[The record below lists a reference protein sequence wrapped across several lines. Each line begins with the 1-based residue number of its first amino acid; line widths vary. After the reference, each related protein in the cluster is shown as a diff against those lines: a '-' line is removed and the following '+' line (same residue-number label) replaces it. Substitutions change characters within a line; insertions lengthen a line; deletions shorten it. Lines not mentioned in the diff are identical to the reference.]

1 MSLLEMEAPVKS
13 AIVEEKTVGLVSL
26 GCSKNLVDSEVML
39 GLLQG
44 AGYRIT
50 GDVDEADAIIVN
62 TCGFLGAAV
71 EESLQTL
78 NDMAARKESG
88 RCRAVVATG
97 CLPQRD
103 AQVIK
108 ERAPGV
114 DAILGSS
121 DFGAIVGAVDT
132 ALKPKAKG
140 AFVPPLG
147 GGGLIQLNVT
157 PTAAHTY
164 VYDHTTPRVRATPPW
179 SAYIKIAEGCDHS
192 CSFCI
197 IPQLRGP
204 FRSRPI
210 ESIVTEARQL
220 AASGAREIVL
230 VAQDST
236 RYGFD
241 RYGKMALGDLLQVL
255 SLVEELKWIR
265 VLYAYPSQVNDEF
278 INALCTA
285 PRIARYLDIPLQHAA
300 QDVLKRMRRGGNAES
315 YARLLDRFREQAPD
329 IGIRTSFIVGFPG
342 ETDAHFAELC
352 QFVKEQKFDRI
363 GVFKF
368 SDEDS
373 ALSFGLD
380 QKVPQETIE
389 KRYHELQKV
398 QQQVS
403 LRKNRGFIGKTVEVL
418 LETEKPGGTMGRGE
432 RDAPEVDGNVWV
444 KMSPQQRREN
454 PPGSFVQVKI
464 SGCDEYDLSGKL
476 A

>member
-1 MSLLEMEAPVKS
+1 MAVLEREIVTLPQTS
-13 AIVEEKTVGLVSL
+13 AQKAVGLVSL

-50 GDVDEADAIIVN
+50 GDIDDADAIIVN

-78 NDMAARKESG
+78 SEMAARKKTG
-88 RCRAVVATG
+88 KCRAVVATG

-103 AQVIK
+103 AQLIQMRVP
-108 ERAPGV
+108 EV
-114 DAILGSS
+114 DAILGSA
-121 DFGAIVGAVDT
+121 DFGAIVEAVDG
-132 ALKPKAKG
+132 ALKPKSRG
-140 AFVPPLG
+140 FQIPQG
-147 GGGLIQLNVT
+147 QGDLIQLTLT
-157 PTAAHTY
+157 PTKAHTY

-179 SAYIKIAEGCDHS
+179 TAYLKIAEGCDHT

-220 AASGAREIVL
+220 AASGAKEIVL

-241 RYGKMALGDLLQVL
+241 LYGKMSLGALLKEL
-255 SLVEELKWIR
+255 SKVEELTWIR

-278 INALCTA
+278 IEALTLS
-285 PRIARYLDIPLQHAA
+285 PRIARYLDIPLQHAS
-300 QDVLKRMRRGGNAES
+300 QPVLARMRRGGNAES
-315 YARLLDRFREQAPD
+315 YAKLLDKFRVLAPE

-342 ETDAHFAELC
+342 ETDEHFRELGD
-352 QFVKEQKFDRI
+352 FVKQQKFDRI
-363 GVFKF
+363 GIFKF
-368 SDEDS
+368 SDENS
-373 ALSFGLD
+373 ALSYGLD
-380 QKVPQETIE
+380 AKVEAETIE
-389 KRYHELQKV
+389 ARYHALNLLQQKTSLQK
-398 QQQVS
+398 
-403 LRKNRGFIGKTVEVL
+403 NRTFIGKVIDVL
-418 LETEKPGGTMGRGE
+418 LESEEPGAMIGRGE
-432 RDAPEVDGNVWV
+432 RDAPDVDGNVLV
-444 KMSPQQRREN
+444 KMTPRERRN
-454 PPGSFVQVKI
+454 HQPGEFVRVRV
-464 SGCDEYDLSGKL
+464 SGCTEYDLSGKL

>member
-1 MSLLEMEAPVKS
+1 MSVLELEAPQKR
-13 AIVEEKTVGLVSL
+13 AQIEEKTVGLVSL

-78 NDMAARKESG
+78 GEMAARKQSG
-88 RCRAVVATG
+88 KCRAVVATG

-103 AQVIK
+103 AQIIK
-108 ERAPGV
+108 DRVPGV

-121 DFGAIVGAVDT
+121 DFGAIVGAVDN
-132 ALKPKAKG
+132 ALKPKG
-140 AFVPPLG
+140 AFVPPNG
-147 GGGLIQLNVT
+147 IDNGGLIQLNVT

-164 VYDHTTPRVRATPPW
+164 VYDHATPRVRATPPW

-241 RYGKMALGDLLQVL
+241 RYGKMALGDLLQAL
-255 SLVEELKWIR
+255 SQVEELKWIR

-278 INALCTA
+278 IEALCTA
-285 PRIARYLDIPLQHAA
+285 PRVARYLDIPLQHAA
-300 QDVLKRMRRGGNAES
+300 QGVLKRMRRGGNAES
-315 YARLLDRFREQAPD
+315 YAKLLDKFREKAPE

-352 QFVKEQKFDRI
+352 EFVKQQKFDRI

-380 QKVPQETIE
+380 GKVPQETIE
-389 KRYHELQKV
+389 ARYHALQKL
-398 QQQVS
+398 QQKVS
-403 LRKNRGFIGKTVEVL
+403 LQRNRGFIGKTIEVL

-444 KMSPQQRREN
+444 KMTPRERREN
-454 PPGSFVQVKI
+454 PPGSFVQVRV
-464 SGCDEYDLSGKL
+464 SGCNEYDLSGKL